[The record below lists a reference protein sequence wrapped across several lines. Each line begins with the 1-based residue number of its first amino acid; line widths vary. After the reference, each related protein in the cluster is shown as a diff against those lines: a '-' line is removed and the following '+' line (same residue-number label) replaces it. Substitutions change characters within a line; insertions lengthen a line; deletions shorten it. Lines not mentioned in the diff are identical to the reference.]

1 MLSFAFSSCRR
12 CPLSS
17 LRCPSLQP
25 MEADGGCVSSMV
37 AHGPFVAP
45 MAHWYFMCTVFLQL
59 YLPMLPLI
67 FKFLCKYKANWSLWS
82 VGESIWKFPRV
93 APEIVTLDA
102 LRNNCSTLLGSA
114 VNKIYMVIELQ
125 SIRELIMVTEMD
137 GSVSKPNKK

>member
-1 MLSFAFSSCRR
+1 M
-12 CPLSS
+12 
-17 LRCPSLQP
+17 
-25 MEADGGCVSSMV
+25 
-37 AHGPFVAP
+37 
-45 MAHWYFMCTVFLQL
+45 
-59 YLPMLPLI
+59 
-67 FKFLCKYKANWSLWS
+67 
-82 VGESIWKFPRV
+82 